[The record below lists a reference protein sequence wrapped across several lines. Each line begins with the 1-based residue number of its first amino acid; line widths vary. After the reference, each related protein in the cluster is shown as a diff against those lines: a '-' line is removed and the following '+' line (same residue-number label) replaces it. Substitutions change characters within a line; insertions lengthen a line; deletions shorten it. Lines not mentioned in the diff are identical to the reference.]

1 MRKRSV
7 LFAILILF
15 LLLGLLTAY
24 LFGNMKKEMKIFVDT
39 KGKAALSLT
48 LQNALYGHMQKQDGN
63 YVEVAKDTSNR
74 ITSIHI
80 HSIPLSQLATEMNLL
95 LLDELGQYES
105 DGFGIPIGNLTSV
118 AFLSGKGFLIPVK
131 AVTLGT
137 IASEVHTE
145 LTSTG
150 INQTLHKVTIRFAVT
165 VRYLSPLHE
174 VVDTL
179 YFEVLIA
186 ETLVVGEVPIY
197 KD

>member
-1 MRKRSV
+1 MKKSSV
-7 LFAILILF
+7 LFVVLVLF
-15 LLLGLLTAY
+15 LLLGILTVY
-24 LFGNMKKEMKIFVDT
+24 LFMNIEKEMKVFVDT

-48 LQNALYGHMQKQDGN
+48 LQNALYAHIQSRGGN
-63 YVEVAKDTSNR
+63 YVEVAKDASNR

-80 HSIPLSQLATEMNLL
+80 HSIPLSLLATEMNML
-95 LLDELGQYES
+95 LLDELDQYES

-118 AFLSGKGFLIPVK
+118 AFLSGKGALIPVK

-137 IASEVHTE
+137 AASEVHTE

-150 INQTLHKVTIRFAVT
+150 INQTLHRVTIRFAVT